1 MNSSIC
7 PCFQVLLVLLKHK
20 VGLICSSKTNRFCI
34 KTKDFYSFVSVQEC
48 RPMHLTD
55 IDTTIKY
62 CLHFKSVNIVSYLE
76 YILALKTK
84 IKGMLCNIAKNNAL
98 NY

>member
-7 PCFQVLLVLLKHK
+7 PCFKVILYLLKHK
-20 VGLICSSKTNRFCI
+20 VGLISFSKTNRFCI
-34 KTKDFYSFVSVQEC
+34 KTKDFYSFVSIQEC

-55 IDTTIKY
+55 IDTTTKC
-62 CLHFKSVNIVSYLE
+62 CLDFKSVNIVSYLE

-84 IKGMLCNIAKNNAL
+84 IIGISM
-98 NY
+98 